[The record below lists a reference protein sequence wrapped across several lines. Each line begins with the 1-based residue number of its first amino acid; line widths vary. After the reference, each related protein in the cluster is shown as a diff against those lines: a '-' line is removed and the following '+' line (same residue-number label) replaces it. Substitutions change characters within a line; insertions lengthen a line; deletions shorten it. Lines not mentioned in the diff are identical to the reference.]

1 MKWPGIQS
9 EDVITYINGI
19 VLKRKFIQWNEGVG
33 YDLYITTKNG
43 KSSFVKWSIEKLD
56 EKSKITIT
64 IYPYICNQGNKIVN
78 WIPFNL
84 FVKPNLKNYLISVLC
99 GLNYYLDYNK
109 KVKKNQFGSHPWF
122 SL

>member
-1 MKWPGIQS
+1 M
-9 EDVITYINGI
+9 ITYINGI